1 MKAIT
6 IKEPYASLISNGVK
20 KIETR
25 SWKTNYRGYL
35 YIHAG
40 KTTQK
45 VSDDVLSLLK
55 GNKTNNGK
63 ILCRCKL
70 KDCVYMT
77 EEFIDNLKNTNPI
90 EYKCGKYEV
99 GRYAWILDDIEQVDM
114 VDVKGNLNLWDFYD
128 ENEIMNLMENIEY
141 GWLDIYGN
149 RHLKLDPS
157 IKKDCYLQSPKE
169 LIKSKLGLCIDQVEL
184 QRYYFKY
191 PTKSYIIVYKDNDY
205 ERMHTFLTFEKN
217 DKFYWFEHAWTD
229 LKGIYEYNSLDELFE
244 DVKDKYEEFEL
255 KFKCK
260 RDKLNIY
267 EYSKPK
273 YNLSPTE
280 FIKHCNI

>member
-55 GNKTNNGK
+55 GSKTNNGK

-77 EEFIDNLKNTNPI
+77 EEFIANLKNANPI

-99 GRYAWILDDIEQVDM
+99 GRYAWI
-114 VDVKGNLNLWDFYD
+114 
-128 ENEIMNLMENIEY
+128 
-141 GWLDIYGN
+141 
-149 RHLKLDPS
+149 
-157 IKKDCYLQSPKE
+157 C
-169 LIKSKLGLCIDQVEL
+169 
-184 QRYYFKY
+184 
-191 PTKSYIIVYKDNDY
+191 
-205 ERMHTFLTFEKN
+205 
-217 DKFYWFEHAWTD
+217 
-229 LKGIYEYNSLDELFE
+229 
-244 DVKDKYEEFEL
+244 
-255 KFKCK
+255 
-260 RDKLNIY
+260 
-267 EYSKPK
+267 
-273 YNLSPTE
+273 
-280 FIKHCNI
+280 